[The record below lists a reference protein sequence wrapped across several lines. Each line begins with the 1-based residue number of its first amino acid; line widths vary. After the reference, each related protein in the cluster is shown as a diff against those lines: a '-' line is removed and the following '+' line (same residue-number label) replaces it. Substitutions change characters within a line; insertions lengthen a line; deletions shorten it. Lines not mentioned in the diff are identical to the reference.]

1 MRTNFFKNFIVSSLA
16 TLSLVSS
23 TSAMNNVNMADF
35 GIKPIS
41 SSMYEQL
48 KVIDKSKKS
57 NIFNGAKDSLLSATS
72 FIFSTIAFKQGR
84 APGVVG
90 GTVFLGLSAI
100 TGTGAGFNFY
110 NAYKLNNV
118 KNALIK
124 YDRTNDNNVSSS
136 VDSKSQMVSNQS
148 TTLNNKKNQMICVP
162 VNYSNQYS
170 NRPLGP
176 MPSYIPPSPYLK

>member
-48 KVIDKSKKS
+48 KVIDKSKKI
-57 NIFNGAKDSLLSATS
+57 NIFNGVKDSLLSVLS
-72 FIFSTIAFKQGR
+72 LIFSSIAFKEGSGG
-84 APGVVG
+84 ATAFGAVSLGV
-90 GTVFLGLSAI
+90 SAI

-110 NAYKLNNV
+110 DAYKLNNV

-170 NRPLGP
+170 N
-176 MPSYIPPSPYLK
+176 